1 MAEVKT
7 KSVVTMRASAACPS
21 HARTDIKVRDVHVTI
36 DEPVERG
43 GTNAGPTPT
52 EAALSALIA
61 CTNVIGHKCADKL
74 GVSLGHLEIS
84 AACEFDRRG
93 VTLVEAVENDFLRID
108 LTIVADG
115 ELSDVE
121 LQSVAAETS
130 KFCPLSKLFKAA
142 GTTITE
148 TWRKAGT

>member
-1 MAEVKT
+1 MAEVKI
-7 KSVVTMRASAACPS
+7 KPVVTMRASAVCPS
-21 HARTDIKVRDVHVTI
+21 HARSDIRVRDVNFTI

-61 CTNVIGHKCADKL
+61 CTNVIGHKCASKL
-74 GVSLGHLEIS
+74 GLELGHMEIT
-84 AACEFDRRG
+84 AACEFDRSG
-93 VTLVEAVENDFLRID
+93 VTLVEAVDNDFLRID
-108 LTIVADG
+108 LTVVVDG
-115 ELSDVE
+115 DLSEAELE
-121 LQSVAAETS
+121 SVATETS